1 MKNKFLAIIAFL
13 IFSCIFT
20 TNLKAQHSSVSFNKK
35 GISVVFKVETSSPDA
50 TRQSFGS
57 VYFTGYDESE
67 KTSRVHRVLADRESG
82 AYFGYD
88 LVIESDAAPNKFKV
102 SIRPL
107 SITPPETMR
116 LSDLTLRSLPK
127 YPEDMTVE
135 DGDTIALEL
144 LYNPQTKV
152 KITDLIKITTKKP
165 QSSDTSLFTTTVG
178 GIGSGSKPGVS
189 VGASQGVGSGKG
201 VGQGGGSGAGVGFGS
216 GSGGGLLSKENTRD
230 FSYDDIKLRLT
241 SPKLL
246 INGTLGAFRGSEWK
260 GIIEGSVIYFYV
272 PEKGRF
278 IFSLFPHNDFNFQ
291 KAAALESNKI
301 AFDSNGERFELISDE
316 PIVAGGGDWNLWIL
330 FDPDFKP
337 NLSFNSD
344 STDFVQYG
352 AANSPE
358 NLLTKNPQTRRAVV
372 GSTAQRD
379 LKGMYQR
386 WLNEDVRYI
395 ISDEEK
401 QAFSRL
407 KTNEEREQFVEAF
420 WQRRDTNPDTRE
432 NEFRREYYGRIAFAN
447 QNFGFGDWAGWQTDR
462 GRIYITY
469 GKPDDIQKNE
479 AAEVWVYKSLPG
491 AGDNVRFEFFKAGN
505 KEDFRLRQ

>member
-1 MKNKFLAIIAFL
+1 MAFL

-20 TNLKAQHSSVSFNKK
+20 INLQAQHSSVSFNKK
-35 GISVVFKVETSSPDA
+35 GISVVFKVETSSPEA
-50 TRQSFGS
+50 TKQSFGS
-57 VYFTGYDESE
+57 VYFTGYEENE

-88 LVIESDAAPNKFKV
+88 LVIESDAAPGKFKV

-107 SITPPETMR
+107 SITPPENMR
-116 LSDLTLRSLPK
+116 LSDLTLRSLAK

-165 QSSDTSLFTTTVG
+165 QSPDNSLFTTTVG
-178 GIGSGSKPGVS
+178 GAGSGSKTGVGVGTSPGAGS
-189 VGASQGVGSGKG
+189 GAGSGAGAGQGVGSGA
-201 VGQGGGSGAGVGFGS
+201 GAGFGS

-230 FSYDDIKLRLT
+230 FTLNDIKLRLT

-246 INGTLGAFRGSEWK
+246 INGSLGAFRGSEWK

-272 PEKGRF
+272 PGKGRF

-301 AFDSNGERFELISDE
+301 TFDSDGESFELVSDE
-316 PIVAGGGDWNLWIL
+316 PIVASGGDWNLWIL

-358 NLLTKNPQTRRAVV
+358 NLLTKSAQKRRTPGA
-372 GSTAQRD
+372 STTQRD
-379 LKGMYQR
+379 LKGMYQK
-386 WLNEDVRYI
+386 WLNQDVRYI
-395 ISDEEK
+395 ISDEERN
-401 QAFSRL
+401 QFSRL
-407 KTNEEREQFVEAF
+407 NTNEEREQFIEAF
-420 WQRRDTNPDTRE
+420 WQRRDGSPETRE

-447 QNFGFGDWAGWQTDR
+447 QNFGFTDTAGWLTDR

-469 GKPDDIQKNE
+469 GKPDDLQKGE
-479 AAEVWVYKSLPG
+479 TEEVWFYKSLPG
-491 AGDNVRFEFFKAGN
+491 VGDNVRFEFTKAGN